1 MRLHPL
7 LKKPEVV
14 IVSRTA
20 VSAQPTSAEY
30 IAAGRA
36 VLEAAGLEIGGER
49 VVLKPNLTTAEQRA
63 NPDDGISTH
72 PAFLRGLVDHLRTH
86 GARRDRLYVLEDPLD
101 EDHDRPRDW
110 SRTGLPQALEGT
122 GVKLRFPTA
131 RTIVRRRV
139 PDPLVHAERRGGR
152 LAVEA
157 GTVLINVPKLKTHG
171 IAITTACVKNLMGV
185 DYVCDRHYCGQ
196 AIRAALPRMAA
207 PGGPGLGEWATLDD
221 HEKVQRELAKR
232 LVDLAK
238 VVRPA
243 LNVVEGVVGRD
254 GTGFHRGRN
263 FPLGVCLAGTC
274 AVTVDA
280 FASWLMGFDPLKL
293 IYLSEAAAAGL
304 GEIDPR
310 KIEVYTVEIGGLVR
324 CRDAAGL
331 RFDPAFDA
339 ITQSREQNYDRYR

>member
-7 LKKPEVV
+7 LRRPDVV
-14 IVSRTA
+14 VVSRTA
-20 VSAQPTSAEY
+20 VSARPTAAEY
-30 IAAGRA
+30 IGAGRA
-36 VLEAAGLEIGGER
+36 VLEAIGLEIAGER

-63 NPDDGISTH
+63 DPDDGISTH
-72 PAFLRGLVDHLRTH
+72 PAFLRGLVDHLRSH

-110 SRTGLPQALEGT
+110 SRTGLPQALDGT
-122 GVKLRFPTA
+122 GVKLRYPTA
-131 RTIVRRRV
+131 RTVVRRRV
-139 PDPLVHAERRGGR
+139 PEALVHSERRVGR
-152 LAVEA
+152 LAVDA

-171 IAITTACVKNLMGV
+171 IAITTLCVKNLMGV
-185 DYVCDRHYCGQ
+185 DYVTDRHYCGQ
-196 AIRAALPRMAA
+196 AIRAVLARMAS
-207 PGGPGLGEWATLDD
+207 PGGSDLAAWATLDD
-221 HEKVQRELAKR
+221 HERVQRELANR

-254 GTGFHRGRN
+254 GTGFQRGRS
-263 FPLGVCLAGTC
+263 FPLGVCIAGTN

-293 IYLSEAAAAGL
+293 IYLQVAAAAGL

-310 KIEVYTVEIGGLVR
+310 KIEAYTVEIGGLVR

-331 RFDPAFDA
+331 RFQTPFDV
-339 ITQSREQNYDRYR
+339 ITQSREQDVDRYR

>member
-7 LKKPEVV
+7 LKKPGVV

-20 VSAQPTSAEY
+20 VSAQPNPAEF

-36 VLEAAGLEIGGER
+36 ILEAAGLELDGER

-72 PAFLRGLVDHLRTH
+72 PAFLRGLVDHLRAH
-86 GARRDRLYVLEDPLD
+86 GARRDRTYVLEDPLD

-131 RTIVRRRV
+131 RTIVRRAV
-139 PDPLVHAERRGGR
+139 SDPLVHAERRVGR
-152 LAVEA
+152 LAVDA

-171 IAITTACVKNLMGV
+171 IAITTLCVKNLMGL
-185 DYVCDRHYCGQ
+185 DYVTDRHYCGQ
-196 AIRAALPRMAA
+196 AIRAALPRAA
-207 PGGPGLGEWATLDD
+207 EQGGPDLCEWLTLDD

-232 LVDLAK
+232 LIDLAK

-263 FPLGVCLAGTC
+263 FPLGVCLAGTNP
-274 AVTVDA
+274 VTVDA

-331 RFDPAFDA
+331 RARPAFDA
-339 ITQSREQNYDRYR
+339 ITQSREQDYDRYR

>member
-7 LKKPEVV
+7 LRRPEVV
-14 IVSRTA
+14 VVSRTA
-20 VSAQPTSAEY
+20 VSPKPTAAEY
-30 IAAGRA
+30 RSAGRA
-36 VLEAAGLEIGGER
+36 ILEAIGLEIAGER

-63 NPDDGISTH
+63 DPDDGISTH
-72 PAFLRGLVDHLRTH
+72 PAFLRGLVDHLRAH
-86 GARRDRLYVLEDPLD
+86 GARRGRLYVLEDPLD

-110 SRTGLPQALEGT
+110 DRTGLPQALDGT

-131 RTIVRRRV
+131 STVVRRRV
-139 PDPLVHAERRGGR
+139 PGPLVHAERRVSR
-152 LAVEA
+152 LAVED
-157 GTVLINVPKLKTHG
+157 GTVLVNVPKLKTHG
-171 IAITTACVKNLMGV
+171 IAITTVCVKNLMGV
-185 DYVCDRHYCGQ
+185 DYVADRHYCGQ
-196 AIRAALPRMAA
+196 AIRAALPRAA
-207 PGGPGLGEWATLDD
+207 QQGGPDFAAWATFDD
-221 HEKVQRELAKR
+221 HEKVQLELAKR
-232 LVDLAK
+232 LVDLVK

-263 FPLGVCLAGTC
+263 FPLGVSLAGTC

-293 IYLSEAAAAGL
+293 IYLQLAAAAGL

-324 CRDAAGL
+324 CRDASGL
-331 RFDPAFDA
+331 RFRPAFDA
-339 ITQSREQNYDRYR
+339 ITQSREQDYDRYR